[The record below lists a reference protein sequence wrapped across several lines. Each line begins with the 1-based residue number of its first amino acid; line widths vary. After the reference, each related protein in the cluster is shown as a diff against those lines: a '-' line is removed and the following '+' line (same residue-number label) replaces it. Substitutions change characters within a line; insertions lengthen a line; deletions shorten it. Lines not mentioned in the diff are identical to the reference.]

1 MVAAIS
7 ALMSVVVT
15 AGRKFPLG
23 VHRVQVHRVQANI
36 PYQSM
41 AK

>member
-1 MVAAIS
+1 MACGS
-7 ALMSVVVT
+7 MPVVVNSDM
-15 AGRKFPLG
+15 KLPLG

-36 PYQSM
+36 PHRSM